1 MSTILLLKIVQDMT
15 YIIMYFFNF
24 EGLKSGTGKSGS
36 GERIGG
42 NCKSVSILKP
52 LLKGINPLVIA

>member
-1 MSTILLLKIVQDMT
+1 
-15 YIIMYFFNF
+15 MYFFIF

-42 NCKSVSILKP
+42 NCNSVSILKP
-52 LLKGINPLVIA
+52 LLKGINPFLIASTKC